1 MGKNGRAGVTEEW
14 RREFLLGDS
23 PKRISPSLLLLSLS
37 PVLTLFLLAGCSK
50 PPEAEPLAFQT
61 LGAFE
66 YKDKMK
72 LPDDVARWNGR
83 TVKATGFMN
92 PTSQARDLTTFLL
105 VKDRSSCCFG
115 KRPQINHYIEVKLKP
130 GATADYSRDPV
141 AIRGVLKVDDRWDG
155 GGQLG
160 L

>member
-1 MGKNGRAGVTEEW
+1 MMQMNRFA
-14 RREFLLGDS
+14 L
-23 PKRISPSLLLLSLS
+23 
-37 PVLTLFLLAGCSK
+37 VLLLAGCSK
-50 PPEAEPLAFQT
+50 VPESEPLAFQT

-72 LPDDVARWNGR
+72 LPDDVSRWNGKR
-83 TVKATGFMN
+83 VTATGYMN
-92 PTSQARDLTTFLL
+92 PTSQARSLTSFLL

-130 GATADYSRDPV
+130 GETADYSTDAV

-155 GGQLG
+155 DWQLG
-160 L
+160 LYWMEGAEVVK